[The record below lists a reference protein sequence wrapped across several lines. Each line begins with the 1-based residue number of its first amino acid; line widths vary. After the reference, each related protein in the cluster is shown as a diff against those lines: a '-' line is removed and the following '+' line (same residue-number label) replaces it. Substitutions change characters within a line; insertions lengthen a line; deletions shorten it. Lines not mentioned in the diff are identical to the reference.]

1 MTELVTA
8 APVAGH
14 RSRAELLAVASV
26 GTFLALMT
34 YTLPLSDVGT
44 MARVL
49 AAGPVALTWVLGSMS
64 IGLTVAMLVAG
75 SLADR
80 YGRRRIFQLGLV
92 VLIIGT
98 LICLLAGLVPAGLRG
113 PLFVLGR
120 IVQGAGAAGTI
131 AAALALIGVGFAQPH
146 ERATASSIWG
156 AALGAG
162 IAAGP
167 FAAAGADRLG
177 HWWLAYALV
186 AVGSAAL
193 ALLSAATLA
202 ESTGERRRPDTV
214 GALLFLAAAL
224 LIMIGL
230 IELRSRA
237 PRWVAVLLI
246 IVAVAVFLGFFLVEL
261 RRAEPLL
268 DPRYFA
274 EPRFA
279 AVHLAA
285 LVTGI
290 GSIGL
295 LSLSG
300 TFMITILGSSVLLS
314 AIMIGIW
321 AVTSVVVSLL
331 ARWLPDRIAGGRQ
344 LAAGL
349 VLSGLGQLLMIAPH
363 SVVGLW
369 PGMLIAGI
377 GVGVVNAGLGRETV
391 ASSPAGRTGL
401 GSGVNNS
408 ARYLGSAIGIA
419 LSALLLTTLGWP
431 VTVLVGS
438 VVLILGAPAVLALTV
453 RAGAVRRQ
461 QPAAR

>member
-1 MTELVTA
+1 MAELVTA
-8 APVAGH
+8 EPLSDR
-14 RSRAELLAVASV
+14 RSRSALLAVASA

-64 IGLTVAMLVAG
+64 IGLTVAMLVVG

-80 YGRRRIFQLGLV
+80 YGRRRIFQFGLA

-98 LICLLAGLVPAGLRG
+98 VVCLLAGTVSVGLRA
-113 PLFVLGR
+113 PLFVFGR
-120 IVQGAGAAGTI
+120 IVQGAGAAGAI
-131 AAALALIGVGFAQPH
+131 AAALALIGVGYPRPR
-146 ERATASSIWG
+146 ERAAASSIWG

-167 FAAAGADRLG
+167 FAAVGADRLG
-177 HWWLAYALV
+177 RWWLAYAFV
-186 AVGSAAL
+186 AIGSAVLAAL
-193 ALLSAATLA
+193 CVVTVA
-202 ESTGERRRPDTV
+202 ESTGDRRRPDTV
-214 GALLFLAAAL
+214 GALIFLAAAL
-224 LIMIGL
+224 LIMVGL
-230 IELRSRA
+230 VELRSTA

-246 IVAVAVFLGFFLVEL
+246 IVAVAVFGLFVLVEQ
-261 RRAEPLL
+261 RRAEPML

-274 EPRFA
+274 EPRFS

-285 LVTGI
+285 FVNGV

-300 TFMITILGSSVLLS
+300 TFMIVMLGSSVLLS

-321 AVTSVVVSLL
+321 AITSVAVSLL
-331 ARWLPDRIAGGRQ
+331 ARWLPPWIAGGRQ
-344 LAAGL
+344 LVAGL
-349 VLSGLGQLLMIAPH
+349 LLAGLGQLLMILPH
-363 SVVGLW
+363 SVVALW
-369 PGMLIAGI
+369 PGMMVAGI

-391 ASSPAGRTGL
+391 ASAPAGRTGL

-408 ARYLGSAIGIA
+408 ARYLGSAVGIA
-419 LSALLLTTLGWP
+419 LSALLLTTAGWP
-431 VTVLVGS
+431 VTVLVAS
-438 VVLILGAPAVLALTV
+438 TVLIIGALAVLALTV
-453 RAGAVRRQ
+453 RAGSLTLPP
-461 QPAAR
+461 PAAH